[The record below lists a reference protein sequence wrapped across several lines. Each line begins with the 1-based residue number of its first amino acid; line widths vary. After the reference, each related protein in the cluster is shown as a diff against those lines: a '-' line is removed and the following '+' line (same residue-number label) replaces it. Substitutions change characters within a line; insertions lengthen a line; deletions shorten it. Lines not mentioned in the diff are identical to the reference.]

1 MPTNDIADALPTS
14 SGCTGWSQIAE
25 AKPIG
30 TLPAKG
36 EGTIAQSGNHLILG
50 LIPDCAQAD

>member
-1 MPTNDIADALPTS
+1 MPTNDIADALPIS
-14 SGCTGWSQIAE
+14 SVYRRWLQIAE

-36 EGTIAQSGNHLILG
+36 EGTIAQSGNHLNLG
-50 LIPDCAQAD
+50 LIPDCAQAN